1 MPVSLPVSA
10 GLPVDLDHLERMTLG
25 EKDLER
31 EVLQMFLKQ
40 TSRLLTAL
48 SDSPAE
54 AGALS
59 HTLKG
64 SAEAVGAFRVAETAA
79 AVESVSRQGS
89 DPAQALA
96 ALHEA
101 VAEAQAAIETLLRRF

>member
-1 MPVSLPVSA
+1 MPVSLPVSD
-10 GLPVDLDHLERMTLG
+10 GLPVDLDHLGRMTLG

-40 TSRLLTAL
+40 TGRLLKAL
-48 SDSPAE
+48 ADSPAE

-64 SAEAVGAFRVAETAA
+64 SAQAVGAFRVADSAA
-79 AVESVSRQGS
+79 AVESASRQGS
-89 DPAQALA
+89 DASQSLA

-101 VAEAQAAIETLLRRF
+101 VAEAQVAIE